1 MSTKLKAIETTANIV
16 EETIPFLIKG
26 IFIIGIGLY
35 AFGRFKNRFVSLKE
49 KSNYPKANVTD
60 AQAKG
65 RADAI
70 IEAKSLFAEFEFGA
84 QYNATAD
91 ALAGLNY
98 NGFVK
103 VYNAFGHQTGVLFSG
118 DLNLIEYI
126 YDQFSPNEIV
136 YLSAL
141 QNGAFF

>member
-1 MSTKLKAIETTANIV
+1 MTPQIKAVETTANIV
-16 EETIPFLIKG
+16 EKTVP
-26 IFIIGIGLY
+26 FIIKSIFVIGIVLY
-35 AFGRFKNRFVSLKE
+35 AVGKFKNRFIELKE
-49 KSNYPKANVTD
+49 KSNYPKANVSD

-65 RADAI
+65 RANSI
-70 IEAKSLFAEFEFGA
+70 ISAKTLFNEFDFGD

-118 DLNLIEYI
+118 DLNLVEYI
-126 YDQFSPNEIV
+126 FDQFSEEEIQ

>member
-1 MSTKLKAIETTANIV
+1 MTPQIKAVETTANIV
-16 EETIPFLIKG
+16 EKTVPFIIKG
-26 IFIIGIGLY
+26 IFVIGIVLY
-35 AFGRFKNRFVSLKE
+35 AVGKFKNRFVGLKE
-49 KSNYPKANVTD
+49 KSNYPKANVSD
-60 AQAKG
+60 AQAKA
-65 RADAI
+65 RANSI
-70 IEAKSLFAEFEFGA
+70 ISAKTLFNEFDFGS

-126 YDQFSPNEIV
+126 FDQFSEDEIQ